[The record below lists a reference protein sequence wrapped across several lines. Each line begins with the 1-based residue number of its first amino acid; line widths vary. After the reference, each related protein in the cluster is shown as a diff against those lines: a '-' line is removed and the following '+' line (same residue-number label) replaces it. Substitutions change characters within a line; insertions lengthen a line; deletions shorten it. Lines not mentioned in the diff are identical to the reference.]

1 VRNLLVIVTATVV
14 LGGHAD
20 LSADDAA
27 RALLNRAISAAGGA
41 ANLQRH
47 RVLAWHGIAS
57 VNVSGRTVRIE
68 GDWRIEPP
76 DRAHIETFEVDKGPV
91 SMRSLFIDGD
101 KGWTTKDG
109 KSIVL
114 PQLFVGNEREQFYL
128 YWLVRLVP
136 MLDQEFRLTTVAP
149 DAQRRPGF
157 RVERDG
163 RRDATLYFT
172 PEARL
177 ARIVTTVTDP
187 TSGADLTQELRFTGD
202 LAANGIRWP
211 RRIQVVQKDT
221 VFFDV
226 ELSAL
231 ETPETLEIPPCM
243 GC

>member
-1 VRNLLVIVTATVV
+1 VRKLLVLATTTVV
-14 LGGHAD
+14 LGGYAD
-20 LSADDAA
+20 LAADDAA

-47 RVLAWHGIAS
+47 RVLAWHGTAS
-57 VNVSGRTVRIE
+57 INVSGRTVRIE

-76 DRAHIETFEVDKGPV
+76 DRAHIDTFEVDKGPV
-91 SMRSLFIDGD
+91 SLRSLFIDGD

-136 MLDQEFRLTTVAP
+136 MLDPEFRLTTVEP

-172 PEARL
+172 PDARL

-187 TSGADLTQELRFTGD
+187 TTGADLPQELRFTGD

-221 VFFDV
+221 IFFDL

-231 ETPETLEIPPCM
+231 ETPEKLDIPPCT

>member
-76 DRAHIETFEVDKGPV
+76 DRAHIETFEVDKGPA

-221 VFFDV
+221 VFFDL